1 MVSRAASQEVR
12 ELLASAASGDAVV
25 AFPAVER
32 HLDVSGRRGTAI
44 RRAVHDQL
52 GLDVLEIT
60 PIGLEGSAGSTP
72 LRLKVAGEPDAYLF
86 AKLYA
91 HNHVRADRWYKIWRT
106 ILYGGLEDEASFQ
119 TVRRFV
125 EYEDY
130 TLRLMQDVGIPT
142 PKPYGIVEI
151 TPERE
156 YLIAMEFFEDAV
168 EISDAE
174 IDDNTIDDALRLVR
188 RLWDAEIA
196 HRDIKPAN
204 LMVRNGRALLID
216 VFFVQVRPSPWRQA
230 VDLANMMLVLAIK
243 TDATRVYRHAL
254 KYFTPN
260 DIAEAFAATRGVA
273 SPTQLR
279 QSLKRERRDL
289 ISEFRGLAPARR
301 PIPIQRWSAR
311 RFLIALTMLFA
322 FAVAIVV
329 GGQLFLPVQDIPVG
343 VPECRPA
350 PTTILTAQAVPS
362 ATRLPCIAALP
373 TGWCFETGVVH
384 SREARFTLGIDKV
397 GASTVEFTLTPVC
410 DVSAADK
417 IRSNEP
423 GMQRYE
429 ANLRS
434 SAYTKL
440 HIYRFAGGCITYR
453 FAFPSQNETALVS
466 DAEQALDFE
475 PRATLVQYIDRDEG
489 LALCGAG
496 APCAP

>member
-1 MVSRAASQEVR
+1 
-12 ELLASAASGDAVV
+12 
-25 AFPAVER
+25 
-32 HLDVSGRRGTAI
+32 
-44 RRAVHDQL
+44 
-52 GLDVLEIT
+52 
-60 PIGLEGSAGSTP
+60 
-72 LRLKVAGEPDAYLF
+72 
-86 AKLYA
+86 
-91 HNHVRADRWYKIWRT
+91 
-106 ILYGGLEDEASFQ
+106 
-119 TVRRFV
+119 
-125 EYEDY
+125 
-130 TLRLMQDVGIPT
+130 
-142 PKPYGIVEI
+142 
-151 TPERE
+151 
-156 YLIAMEFFEDAV
+156 MEFFEDAV